1 MALCARPRSPAFLWA
16 ASASKCR
23 SIWVRWRRG
32 ELPAGVWNP
41 FVFEDMKRPR
51 ELSKEFLDFLVD
63 GTCRTPIN
71 FGIHVG
77 TPLGA
82 LPTDYLVWLSNDFRS
97 DTVDWRWWRDVA
109 RQALKERASVHI
121 GKRQEFIAALAR
133 AGNVDYT
140 LELLRS
146 EANQVDSPP
155 GYAALLRHCAQHRA
169 LEQGIKVH
177 NQLVAE
183 GFARNPFL
191 AELLIEMYSQCGAVD
206 LALQVFESLERKKR
220 GVSAWAAM
228 IRCYVENGDHKRALE
243 AYKNMDL
250 EADSELLVVMFD
262 CCARAR
268 ALAEGRV
275 IHACL
280 VSSEVRADLKLRTAI
295 FAFYAQCGDLEMAR
309 KLFVNLEKK
318 SAEAWNVMIKSYV
331 DAGRRD
337 MAMGVYEKMER
348 SRRSRETILIALDAC
363 CSLEEIGR
371 VEEDASASKVIKK
384 SDHAGVKAAIAAARK
399 RLQQSSRD
407 DQAGSPPCN
416 VC

>member
-280 VSSEVRADLKLRTAI
+280 VSSE
-295 FAFYAQCGDLEMAR
+295 
-309 KLFVNLEKK
+309 
-318 SAEAWNVMIKSYV
+318 SYV